1 MIFNTNQ
8 KLFLSKI
15 FLGFF
20 VCVFAVFLSLHIS
33 LHTQYNLAV
42 DMLIE
47 HLRVVHN
54 TETSRTELKKYLG
67 EKENQKLNV
76 VKEIKEIKE
85 IKGVKNEN
93 ENENEIKNEKED

>member
-1 MIFNTNQ
+1 MTFNVNQ

-15 FLGFF
+15 FIGFLF
-20 VCVFAVFLSLHIS
+20 VFLAVFLSLHIS

-54 TETSRTELKKYLG
+54 TETSRNELKKYLG

-76 VKEIKEIKE
+76 VKEIKEIKKE
-85 IKGVKNEN
+85 KEN
-93 ENENEIKNEKED
+93 VSEKED

>member
-1 MIFNTNQ
+1 MTFNMNQ

-20 VCVFAVFLSLHIS
+20 VCILAVFLSLHIS

-47 HLRVVHN
+47 HLRVVHD
-54 TETSRTELKKYLG
+54 TETSRDELKKYLG

-76 VKEIKEIKE
+76 VKEIKEIK
-85 IKGVKNEN
+85 GVKNEN
-93 ENENEIKNEKED
+93 EKEIKNEKEN